1 MGGGGG
7 GGGVGVALAP
17 NNSKS
22 NMFRQKY
29 NKFTCLVLYLR
40 SIFMINLVSQ
50 KGNLVLKM
58 VRSGQVRSECLTCTF
73 RRSCCGTRLSRTQVP
88 ASGTGT
94 KRGRGC
100 KGGGGGTACIGGYK
114 RVRGVRPES
123 VAGRA

>member
-1 MGGGGG
+1 MCGRG

-29 NKFTCLVLYLR
+29 NKFTCFVLYLR

-73 RRSCCGTRLSRTQVP
+73 RRSCCSTRLSRTQVP

-100 KGGGGGTACIGGYK
+100 KGGGGDRLDWRVQESTRSPTGIGS
-114 RVRGVRPES
+114 RPS
-123 VAGRA
+123 MT